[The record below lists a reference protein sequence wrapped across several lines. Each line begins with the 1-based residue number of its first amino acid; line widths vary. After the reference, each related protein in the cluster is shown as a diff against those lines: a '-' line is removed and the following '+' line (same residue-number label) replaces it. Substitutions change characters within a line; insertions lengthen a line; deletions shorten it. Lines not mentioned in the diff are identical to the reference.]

1 MGSGSGSGIRGTL
14 RRTTLRYWSLNV
26 RLFVDTLVAFTT
38 TTRSEATRHGPHC
51 GSAQVTSSNSQ
62 TRELCASLAKGEY
75 ECEKCGD
82 LKNEN
87 NNGYHSREPT
97 LTMPSHVYYIENRG
111 DAHKT
116 SESLQR
122 LDTFSILLGIY
133 SKKKYW

>member
-51 GSAQVTSSNSQ
+51 VEQTLYISIHMCSLIVMIRTCGSAQVTSSNSQ

-82 LKNEN
+82 LE
-87 NNGYHSREPT
+87 HE
-97 LTMPSHVYYIENRG
+97 
-111 DAHKT
+111 A
-116 SESLQR
+116 
-122 LDTFSILLGIY
+122 SIQFLF
-133 SKKKYW
+133 